1 MCHLPR
7 FSVAAVCC
15 ATVFLVFSPA
25 PAQQSAQIKE
35 PTPKGPTTD
44 EPTLKSDVNLV
55 SVYFTV
61 RDSHKRLID
70 DLDQQQFQVREDGR
84 LQTIK
89 FFSHHS
95 DVPLNVGVLLD
106 TGTSTA
112 STLAFE
118 ADATSMFVQRVVRP
132 TDLAFLVSYANRIE
146 TLQVPTSDVALL
158 KEQAQ
163 TIRSTGPVEVS
174 LPGEPIAFP
183 DPRIQMPGAPM
194 PGGQI
199 PGVPNARLPIPGI
212 PSTGVPS
219 IRRIRDRPA
228 RLYDS
233 VRFSIFHFLKQQAGR
248 KALLI
253 VALSDD
259 QHSESTLEDAL
270 IALQQNDV
278 IAYVVQVTD
287 GPHDNCDI
295 FHIFSEGK
303 LRKLAEDTGGRL
315 IEAHG
320 MNKIAD
326 AFDQISEELHHQYS
340 LGYYP
345 ENTNW
350 DGRFRKIEIV
360 PADHRDLVT
369 ARKGYYAIPQR

>member
-1 MCHLPR
+1 MRRLPS
-7 FSVAAVCC
+7 FAVGAILC
-15 ATVFLVFSPA
+15 ATVFLLFSPA
-25 PAQQSAQIKE
+25 PAQQSAQ
-35 PTPKGPTTD
+35 

-61 RDSHKRLID
+61 RDSHKRLLD

-106 TGTSTA
+106 TGTSTP

-118 ADATSMFVQRVVRP
+118 ADATSMFVERVLRP
-132 TDLAFLVSYANRIE
+132 SDLGFLVSYANRIE
-146 TLQVPTSDVALL
+146 TLQVPTSDIALL
-158 KEQAQ
+158 KDQAQ
-163 TIRSTGPVEVS
+163 TIRSTAPVEVS
-174 LPGEPIAFP
+174 LPTARIPFP
-183 DPRIQMPGAPM
+183 GPRMP
-194 PGGQI
+194 I
-199 PGVPNARLPIPGI
+199 PGVPIPQ
-212 PSTGVPS
+212 
-219 IRRIRDRPA
+219 RNRDRQA
-228 RLYDS
+228 RLYDAVRSS
-233 VRFSIFHFLKQQAGR
+233 VFRFLKREAGR

-259 QHSESTLEDAL
+259 QHSESTLDDAL
-270 IALQQNDV
+270 VALQQNDV

-287 GPHDNCDI
+287 GPHDNCDV

-303 LRKLAEDTGGRL
+303 LRTLAEDTGGRL

-345 ENTNW
+345 DNTNW
-350 DGRFRKIEIV
+350 DGRFRKIQIV
-360 PADHRDLVT
+360 APNHDRVT
-369 ARKGYYAIPQR
+369 ARKGYYAIPPQQR

>member
-1 MCHLPR
+1 MRHLPR
-7 FSVAAVCC
+7 FSVAAICC
-15 ATVFLVFSPA
+15 FTVLLVFSPA
-25 PAQQSAQIKE
+25 PAQQSARIE
-35 PTPKGPTTD
+35 A
-44 EPTLKSDVNLV
+44 PTLNSHVNLV

-61 RDSHKRLID
+61 RDSHKRLLD
-70 DLDQQQFQVREDGR
+70 DLAQQQFQVREDGR

-118 ADATSMFVQRVVRP
+118 ADATSTFVQRVVRP

-146 TLQVPTSDVALL
+146 TLQVPTSDIALL
-158 KEQAQ
+158 DRQAQ

-174 LPGEPIAFP
+174 LPAGPVAFP
-183 DPRIQMPGAPM
+183 DPRIQIPGVS
-194 PGGQI
+194 I
-199 PGVPNARLPIPGI
+199 PGVPG
-212 PSTGVPS
+212 T
-219 IRRIRDRPA
+219 RRSRDRQA

-233 VRFSIFHFLKQQAGR
+233 VRFSIFHFLKQQTGR

-270 IALQQNDV
+270 IALQQNNV

-287 GPHDNCDI
+287 GPHDNCDV
-295 FHIFSEGK
+295 FHIFGEGK
-303 LRKLAEDTGGRL
+303 LRKLAEETGGRL
-315 IEAHG
+315 IEARG

-360 PADHRDLVT
+360 AADHHDRVT
-369 ARKGYYAIPQR
+369 ARKGYYAIPPEQR

>member
-1 MCHLPR
+1 MRRLPR
-7 FSVAAVCC
+7 LSVAVICC

-25 PAQQSAQIKE
+25 PAQQSAQ
-35 PTPKGPTTD
+35 
-44 EPTLKSDVNLV
+44 EPTLRSDVNLV

-61 RDSHKRLID
+61 RDSHKRLLD
-70 DLDQQQFQVREDGR
+70 DLDQQQFQVREDGQP
-84 LQTIK
+84 QTIK

-106 TGTSTA
+106 TGTSTP

-118 ADATSMFVQRVVRP
+118 ADATSMFVERVVRP
-132 TDLAFLVSYANRIE
+132 TDLAFLVSYANRFE
-146 TLQVPTSDVALL
+146 TLQVPTSDIALL
-158 KEQAQ
+158 KDQAQ
-163 TIRSTGPVEVS
+163 TIRATGPVEVS
-174 LPGEPIAFP
+174 LPGGRNPFP
-183 DPRIQMPGAPM
+183 DPRISL
-194 PGGQI
+194 
-199 PGVPNARLPIPGI
+199 PGVPIPQ
-212 PSTGVPS
+212 
-219 IRRIRDRPA
+219 RNRDRPA
-228 RLYDS
+228 RLYDA
-233 VRFSIFHFLKQQAGR
+233 VRSSIFHFLEQQTGR

-270 IALQQNDV
+270 VALQQNDV

-287 GPHDNCDI
+287 GPHDNCDV

-303 LRKLAEDTGGRL
+303 LRELAEDTGGRL
-315 IEAHG
+315 IEARG

-345 ENTNW
+345 DNTNW
-350 DGRFRKIEIV
+350 DGRFRKIQIV
-360 PADHRDLVT
+360 ARNHDRVT
-369 ARKGYYAIPQR
+369 ARKGYYAIPPQQE